1 MPPRPVLSAIVYV
14 LRTGCQWKALPKELG
29 SASAI
34 HRYFQQWHRAGF
46 FVGLWRAGLAEY
58 DEMEGVAWD
67 WQSADGAMVK
77 APLALECAGANPTDR
92 EKKGRKRSLLVD
104 GRGVPL
110 SLVASGANL
119 HDVKL
124 LAATLDQVI
133 RARPAPRAK
142 AAQHLCTDAGYKGA
156 PARQTVEKRHY
167 RPQIQQRREE
177 AEAKR
182 KRPGYKA
189 RRWAVE
195 QTHSWLNRVRKLL
208 VSFEKTKEGY
218 VALLALAAAMI
229 CWRQT
234 IVIYG

>member
-1 MPPRPVLSAIVYV
+1 MPPRQVFSAIVYV
-14 LRTGCQWKALPKELG
+14 LRTGCQWKALPKEFG

-34 HRYFQQWHRAGF
+34 HLHFQQWHRAGF

-58 DEMEGVAWD
+58 DEMEALPGTGKAWTGR
-67 WQSADGAMVK
+67 WRKLPWPWSAQG
-77 APLALECAGANPTDR
+77 PTPR
-92 EKKGRKRSLLVD
+92 IGGKKGRKRSLLVD

-110 SLVASGANL
+110 SLVASGANV

-142 AAQHLCTDAGYKGA
+142 APQHLCADAGYKGA
-156 PARQTVEKRHY
+156 PARQAVEKRHY
-167 RPQIQQRREE
+167 RPHIKQRREE
-177 AEAKR
+177 ADAKR
-182 KRPGYKA
+182 KRPGYRA
-189 RRWAVE
+189 RRWVVE
-195 QTHSWLNRVRKLL
+195 RTHSWLNRFRKLL

-234 IVIYG
+234 IIIYG